1 MKFRLF
7 EKNLKGVREVVEE
20 KCVGEVV
27 NGANVRQSVDAQTQ
41 RR

>member
-7 EKNLKGVREVVEE
+7 EKNLKGVREVVKE
-20 KCVGEVV
+20 KCVAEVV
-27 NGANVRQSVDAQTQ
+27 NGANVRQSVDSQTQ